1 MMTSEQARQE
11 YDPYQDGYN
20 YLDDYDD
27 YYYDYMG
34 YWPPKPGNPFT
45 FTPSAKRRLS
55 ENKEAVLWI
64 NTYPVDAD
72 ALKSVPT
79 GNRWRRVE

>member
-34 YWPPKPGNPFT
+34 YWFINPTIDFSFLPSVKNVIKHINDACPENNRGNFY
-45 FTPSAKRRLS
+45 
-55 ENKEAVLWI
+55 VI
-64 NTYPVDAD
+64 
-72 ALKSVPT
+72 
-79 GNRWRRVE
+79 

>member
-1 MMTSEQARQE
+1 MRSQISTKSVILAIMGILFTLLATSSCSSNRQMMTSEQARQE

-34 YWPPKPGNPFT
+34 Y
-45 FTPSAKRRLS
+45 
-55 ENKEAVLWI
+55 
-64 NTYPVDAD
+64 
-72 ALKSVPT
+72 
-79 GNRWRRVE
+79 